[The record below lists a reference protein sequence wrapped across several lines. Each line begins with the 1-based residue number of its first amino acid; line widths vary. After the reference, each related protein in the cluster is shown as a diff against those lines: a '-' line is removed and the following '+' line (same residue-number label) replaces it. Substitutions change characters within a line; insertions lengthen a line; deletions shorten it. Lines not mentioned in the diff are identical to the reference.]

1 VPIIDASDPFGL
13 VGQTLAGRFCV
24 ECKVAEGGFGVVYR
38 AQQLTLAR
46 PVALKVLKIPAGV
59 DDREAAFFEQTF
71 ATEARTMAR
80 LRHPHIVEI
89 FDFGVSD
96 QGGAGPLRWLA
107 MEWLEGRTLEDLLNE
122 RRGRGVVQPA
132 WVLQLM
138 SPVFDAV
145 AHAHRAGVVHCDLK
159 PGNIFL
165 AEVGGVVQA
174 KILDFGI
181 AKITAPDSN
190 SEGEDDGATDERAA
204 FSPEYAAPEQI
215 MQATTG
221 PFTDVHALGLVLSE
235 MLTGELP
242 YPGDGPEC
250 LAQAV
255 APQRP
260 TPASKGVA
268 VGGWERVL
276 AKALALRPDDRYP
289 SVDDFRRSLLSTI
302 DRVVVQTDPRPMAR
316 VPAPACATSVTV
328 PLPRKPTGAWR
339 SLARDLRRV
348 PMQLA
353 LVTAAVLLGVWAGPR
368 WQLAAA
374 DITHPDRPPAAI
386 TSAPAA
392 TPQRP
397 GVGACT
403 PLIRKGCRGSSAD
416 SAPACWPSS
425 EVVVGAPDVS
435 SSSRSCAVSAR
446 SLAAALPLPRVQL
459 GGSLAGKDSSRV
471 SSSASLTA
479 LLRASTPASS
489 GGAGAAPL
497 SRPGFAMG
505 SR

>member
-1 VPIIDASDPFGL
+1 VPIIDATDPFGL

-24 ECKVAEGGFGVVYR
+24 DCKVAEGGFGVVYR
-38 AQQLTLAR
+38 AQQLTLGR

-96 QGGAGPLRWLA
+96 QGEAGPLRWLA
-107 MEWLEGRTLEDLLNE
+107 MEWLEGRTLEDLLIE

-132 WVLQLM
+132 WVMQLM
-138 SPVFDAV
+138 GPVFDAV

-181 AKITAPDSN
+181 AKILAPDPN
-190 SEGEDDGATDERAA
+190 SDGQDDGAPDERAA

-255 APQRP
+255 ALHRP

-302 DRVVVQTDPRPMAR
+302 DRVVVQTEPRPMAR
-316 VPAPACATSVTV
+316 LPAPVCATSVTV
-328 PLPRKPTGAWR
+328 PLPRKPTGPWR

-353 LVTAAVLLGVWAGPR
+353 VVTAAVLLGVWAGPR

-374 DITHPDRPPAAI
+374 DITHADRQLAA
-386 TSAPAA
+386 P
-392 TPQRP
+392 PQRP
-397 GVGACT
+397 GVGACA

-416 SAPACWPSS
+416 SPLACWPSS
-425 EVVVGAPDVS
+425 DVVVGAPEAS
-435 SSSRSCAVSAR
+435 SSSRSCAFSAR

-459 GGSLAGKDSSRV
+459 GGSLAGNDSSRV

-489 GGAGAAPL
+489 GAAPL
-497 SRPGFAMG
+497 SRPGFAMD